1 MSYLDDLQQL
11 VEAVHLLFQHC
22 GQGVEAALAVRLE
35 PAMQHFYTLV
45 TVRPTYRS
53 LSDLH
58 TGHCQTHAGH
68 C

>member
-11 VEAVHLLFQHC
+11 VKAVHLLFQHC
-22 GQGVEAALAVRLE
+22 GQGVQAALAVRLE

-45 TVRPTYRS
+45 TVRPIPS

-58 TGHCQTHAGH
+58 TGHCQTYTGH